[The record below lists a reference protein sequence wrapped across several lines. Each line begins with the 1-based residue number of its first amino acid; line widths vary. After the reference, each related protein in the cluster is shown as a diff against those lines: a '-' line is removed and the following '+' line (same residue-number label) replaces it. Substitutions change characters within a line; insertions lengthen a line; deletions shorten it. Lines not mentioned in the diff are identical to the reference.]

1 MKNNVKVKTK
11 EDIKKDLIS
20 KDLNELIKPLFMF
33 VLLSVLFGYLG
44 YRYCIDNNLDIIHG
58 IVFGSLFPLIPALI
72 IAFDYGSF
80 FIYIVYCI
88 SLISIILRL
97 IA

>member
-33 VLLSVLFGYLG
+33 VLLSVLFGYIG

-58 IVFGSLFPLIPALI
+58 MI
-72 IAFDYGSF
+72 I
-80 FIYIVYCI
+80 I
-88 SLISIILRL
+88 
-97 IA
+97 